1 MRERGEVKFSSRH
14 HQRRPQPEPPMP
26 AVTNRS
32 PQPADYPKFYAG
44 YIAALEGAE
53 PIAALVAQESELLG
67 LVSGLDETAAG
78 YRYAPGKWS
87 IRDVL
92 GHLADTERIMAYR
105 LLRIARGDRTP
116 LPGFDEN
123 QFAEAAGADRRTLA
137 ELIAEYRTVRAATLA
152 LARGLTE
159 EALDNRG
166 TSNEAPMTARA
177 LLYIIPGHE
186 RHHLRILRERYG
198 LG

>member
-1 MRERGEVKFSSRH
+1 
-14 HQRRPQPEPPMP
+14 MP
-26 AVTNRS
+26 AATHRS
-32 PQPADYPKFYAG
+32 PQPTDYAKFYAG
-44 YIAALEGAE
+44 YIAGLEGAE
-53 PIAALVAQESELLG
+53 PIAALAAQESELVG
-67 LVSGLDETAAG
+67 LVSGLDEAAAG

-92 GHLADTERIMAYR
+92 GHLADTERVMSYR
-105 LLRIARGDRTP
+105 LLRIARGDATP

-123 QFAEAAGADRRTLA
+123 HFAEAAGADRRPMV
-137 ELIAEYRTVRAATLA
+137 ELIAEYRATRAATLA

-166 TSNEAPMTARA
+166 TCNEAPMTARA

-186 RHHLRILRERYG
+186 RHHIRILKERYG